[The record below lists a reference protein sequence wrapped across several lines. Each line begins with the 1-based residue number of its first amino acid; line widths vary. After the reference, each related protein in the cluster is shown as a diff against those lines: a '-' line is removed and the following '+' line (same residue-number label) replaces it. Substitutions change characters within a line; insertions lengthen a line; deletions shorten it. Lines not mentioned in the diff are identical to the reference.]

1 MMKNF
6 LTLLYI
12 VLISI
17 TAYAQKPDRSAP
29 PALGP
34 AKNVQL
40 PPIQRF
46 TLSNGLNVVLME
58 KHSVPMVQV
67 NLLLQTGSFDDP
79 EGKEGLSSFAM
90 DLLDEGA
97 GAYSALALADE
108 IDFLGASISTYS
120 SNFSSGVNCSAPVA
134 RLDKALELMSDI
146 VLRPAFAEPEIERVR
161 KLRINGLL
169 QAHDEPNTIALR
181 AFSKYLFDAST
192 PYGKFANEASITSYT
207 KDDLVNYHKTN
218 FTTGNSTLII
228 VGDTK
233 REQIITLL
241 EKHFASYNKGTT
253 PKKPMAVPAQLKNRT
268 IYIVDKP
275 GAAQS
280 VIRIGR
286 IGIARNDAD
295 YSAVEVMNTILGG
308 SFTSRL
314 NSNLREQHGYSYGA
328 GSGFSAWPVAGPFTA
343 SSSVQT
349 DVTGPA
355 LGEFFKEFNRMRQPM
370 PQGDFD
376 RGKNYVALGYAENFE
391 TNRSIAASLAE
402 MILYQL
408 PENYFNTYVEKTLAV
423 TKKSVEAVAK
433 KHIVSEKMLIVIVG
447 DREKIEAD
455 VNKLKLG
462 KTTVLSI
469 EDVLGKKPSL

>member
-1 MMKNF
+1 MKKCI
-6 LTLLYI
+6 TILYI
-12 VLISI
+12 TILSI
-17 TAYAQKPDRSAP
+17 AALAQQPDRSAP

-46 TLSNGLNVVLME
+46 SLSNGLNVVLME
-58 KHSVPMVQV
+58 KRSVPMIQI
-67 NLLLQTGSFDDP
+67 NLLIQTGSFDDP

-108 IDFLGASISTYS
+108 IEFLGSSISTYS
-120 SNFSSGVNCSAPVA
+120 SNFYSGVNCSAPVA
-134 RLDKALELMSDI
+134 RLDKALQLMSDI
-146 VLRPAFAEPEIERVR
+146 VLRPLFPEAEIDRIR
-161 KLRINGLL
+161 KLRLNGLL
-169 QAHDEPNTIALR
+169 QAHDEPNTISAR
-181 AFSKYLFDAST
+181 AFYKYMFDPAT
-192 PYGKFANEASITSYT
+192 PYGKFASEASIKSYT
-207 KDDLVNYHKTN
+207 KDDLVSYHKTN
-218 FTTGNSTLII
+218 FTTGNSTLIV
-228 VGDTK
+228 VGDIR
-233 REQIITLL
+233 REQITAFL
-241 EKHFASYNKGTT
+241 EKYFASYTKGTT
-253 PKKPMAVPAQLKNRT
+253 SKSDKAIPKQVKNRT
-268 IYIVDKP
+268 VIIVDKP

-280 VIRIGR
+280 IIRIGR
-286 IGIARNDAD
+286 IGIARNDPD

-328 GSGFSAWPVAGPFTA
+328 GSGFSAWPIPGPFTA

-370 PQGDFD
+370 PQEDFD

-408 PENYFNTYVEKTLAV
+408 PENYFNTYVEKTLGV
-423 TKKSVEAVAK
+423 SKKSVEVAAK
-433 KHIVSEKMLIVIVG
+433 KHIVPEKMVIVIVG
-447 DREKIEAD
+447 DRAKIETG

>member
-1 MMKNF
+1 MKNF
-6 LTLLYI
+6 LTFLYI
-12 VLISI
+12 VFIGF
-17 TAYAQKPDRSAP
+17 TALAQKPDRSAP

-46 TLSNGLNVVLME
+46 SLSNGLNVVLME

-67 NLLLQTGSFDDP
+67 NLLIQSGSFDDP
-79 EGKEGLSSFAM
+79 QGKEGLSSFAM

-108 IDFLGASISTYS
+108 IEFLGANISTYS
-120 SNFSSGVNCSAPVA
+120 SNFYSGVNCSAPVA
-134 RLDKALELMSDI
+134 RLDKTLQLMSDI
-146 VLRPAFAEPEIERVR
+146 VLRPAFSETEIERVR
-161 KLRINGLL
+161 KLRLNGLL

-181 AFSKYLFDAST
+181 AFYKYLFDAST
-192 PYGKFANEASITSYT
+192 PYGKFASEASITSYS
-207 KDDLVNYHKTN
+207 KDDLVSYHKN
-218 FTTGNSTLII
+218 AFTAGNSTLIV

-233 REQIITLL
+233 REQITALL
-241 EKHFASYNKGTT
+241 EKHFASYSKGTT
-253 PKKPMAVPAQLKNRT
+253 PKTQKNISAQVKSRSV
-268 IYIVDKP
+268 YIVDKP
-275 GAAQS
+275 GSAQS

-355 LGEFFKEFNRMRQPM
+355 LGEFFKEFSRMRQTM
-370 PQGDFD
+370 PQEDFE

-391 TNRSIAASLAE
+391 TNRSIASSLAE
-402 MILYQL
+402 MILYTL
-408 PENYFNTYVEKTLAV
+408 PENYFNTYVEKTLNV
-423 TKKSVEAVAK
+423 SKKSVEAAAK
-433 KHIVSEKMLIVIVG
+433 KHIVPDKMLIVIVG
-447 DREKIEAD
+447 DREKIEAGI
-455 VNKLKLG
+455 NKLKLG
-462 KTTVLSI
+462 KITVLSI
-469 EDVLGKKPSL
+469 EDVLGKKPTL